1 MHVLDG
7 WQTGGVGGLQCSAPL
22 EPSPAESKRLSADRE
37 GLEPSSYGVWIAK
50 GIVVA
55 MHLFAHPPS
64 YKQLQLTPQTLQA
77 TVGAIENYSINRSG

>member
-7 WQTGGVGGLQCSAPL
+7 LQKKGVGGVQCSAPL
-22 EPSPAESKRLSADRE
+22 EPSPAESKCQAADRE

-55 MHLFAHPPS
+55 MHSFAHLPLCR
-64 YKQLQLTPQTLQA
+64 QLQLMLQML
-77 TVGAIENYSINRSG
+77 

>member
-7 WQTGGVGGLQCSAPL
+7 WQTKGVGRVQCSAPL
-22 EPSPAESKRLSADRE
+22 EPSPAGSKRLSADRE

-55 MHLFAHPPS
+55 MHSFAHPPS
-64 YKQLQLTPQTLQA
+64 CRQFQLMLQMLQA
-77 TVGAIENYSINRSG
+77 NEGEIENYSIDCSG

>member
-7 WQTGGVGGLQCSAPL
+7 WQTKGVGGVQFSAPL
-22 EPSPAESKRLSADRE
+22 EPSPAESKCPAVDRK

-55 MHLFAHPPS
+55 IHSFAHPPS
-64 YKQLQLTPQTLQA
+64 CKLLELMFHMLQSI
-77 TVGAIENYSINRSG
+77 VRAIDICVPDQSG